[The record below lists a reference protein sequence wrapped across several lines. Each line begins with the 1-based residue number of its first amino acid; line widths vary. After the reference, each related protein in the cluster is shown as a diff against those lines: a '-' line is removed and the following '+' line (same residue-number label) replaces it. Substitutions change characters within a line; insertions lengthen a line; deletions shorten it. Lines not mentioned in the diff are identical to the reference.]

1 MAAMVAVAVIAFSR
15 GHPHLLAAP
24 FDSTGFQC
32 GYAEGYQNYPY
43 GFYMP
48 TNHSKFVCVSDCP
61 TKNNTQV
68 NCIWNNTVFPGCKGI
83 GVSPTIKIV
92 SFCFPESET
101 INQFADLG
109 LGFFERGMND
119 LRISWPITLAVL
131 FMSLLVS
138 ILFLFF
144 IRACGGCLVWTVIML
159 YFAVIITF
167 GVVAFLTAENKITIN
182 GIDQL
187 NDPNLLRTIAY
198 VCWGVAAVSLLVLLC
213 SIRKI
218 RIATAVIK
226 TTA

>member
-1 MAAMVAVAVIAFSR
+1 MVAMVAVAVIAFSR

-61 TKNNTQV
+61 TKTNTQV

-167 GVVAFLTAENKITIN
+167 GVVAFLTA
-182 GIDQL
+182 
-187 NDPNLLRTIAY
+187 
-198 VCWGVAAVSLLVLLC
+198 
-213 SIRKI
+213 
-218 RIATAVIK
+218 
-226 TTA
+226 